1 MANNAGRTLTV
12 DQFPMTNKFDLIV
25 FDWDG
30 TLLDSTNVIVSSIQG
45 AARDMGLPQ
54 PSVENAR
61 HVIGLGLSEALEY
74 LFPGVSSQQV
84 GTLIDRYRHH
94 YSVYG
99 QNISPFEGITEIVET
114 LHAEDF
120 LLAVATGKSRT
131 ELNKALESSGLGVYF
146 HASRCADETFSKPH
160 PAMLLELMEQFG
172 VEAGRTLMIGDTTHD
187 LQMAI
192 NAEVAGLGVAYGA
205 HSRESLSSLAP
216 LACVNS
222 ITELHSWLNA
232 NV

>member
-1 MANNAGRTLTV
+1 
-12 DQFPMTNKFDLIV
+12 MTNKFDLIV

-45 AARDMGLPQ
+45 AARDVGLQQ
-54 PSVENAR
+54 PSVEDAR

-74 LFPGVSSQQV
+74 LFPGVSLQQA
-84 GTLIDRYRHH
+84 GALMDRYRHH

-99 QNISPFEGITEIVET
+99 QKISPFEGITEIIET

-192 NAEVAGLGVAYGA
+192 NAKVAGLGVAYGA
-205 HSRESLSSLAP
+205 HPRENLSSLAP

-222 ITELHSWLNA
+222 ITELHSWLNE

>member
-1 MANNAGRTLTV
+1 MI
-12 DQFPMTNKFDLIV
+12 NKFDLIV

-30 TLLDSTNVIVSSIQG
+30 TLLDSASVIVSSIQG
-45 AARDMGLPQ
+45 AARDVGLSQ
-54 PSVENAR
+54 PSAENAR

-74 LFPGVSSQQV
+74 LFPSLSSQQS
-84 GTLIDRYRHH
+84 GLLMDRYRHH
-94 YSVYG
+94 YFEYE
-99 QNISPFEGITEIVET
+99 QKISLFEGVTEIIKT

-120 LLAVATGKSRT
+120 LLAVATGKSRA
-131 ELNKALESSGLGVYF
+131 ELNNALEASRLGVYF

-192 NAEVAGLGVAYGA
+192 NAKVAGLAVAYGA
-205 HSRESLSSLAP
+205 HPRESLISLAP

-222 ITELHSWLNA
+222 ITELHLWLNA

>member
-1 MANNAGRTLTV
+1 MI
-12 DQFPMTNKFDLIV
+12 NKFDLIV

-30 TLLDSTNVIVSSIQG
+30 TLLDSASVIVSSIQG
-45 AARDMGLPQ
+45 AARDVGLPQ
-54 PSVENAR
+54 PSAKNAR

-74 LFPGVSSQQV
+74 LFPGLSSQQS
-84 GTLIDRYRHH
+84 GLLTDRYRNH
-94 YSVYG
+94 YFVYE
-99 QNISPFEGITEIVET
+99 QKISLFEGVTEIIKT

-120 LLAVATGKSRT
+120 LLAVATGKSRA
-131 ELNKALESSGLGVYF
+131 ELNNALEASGLGVYF

-192 NAEVAGLGVAYGA
+192 NAKVTGLAVAYGA
-205 HSRESLSSLAP
+205 HPRESLSSLAP